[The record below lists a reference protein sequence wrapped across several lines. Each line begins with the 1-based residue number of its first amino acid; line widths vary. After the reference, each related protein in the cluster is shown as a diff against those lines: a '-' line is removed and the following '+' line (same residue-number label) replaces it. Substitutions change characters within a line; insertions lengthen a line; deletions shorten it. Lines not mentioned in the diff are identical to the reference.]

1 MNILLLDDILRLKEK
16 YKNRIK
22 VRFNQSNEIENPR
35 DLFLSNPD
43 KLNKQWF
50 LWRNKQK
57 YFQVGDIGICFV
69 KIGNDEWLLTNV
81 AKITKDY
88 DVIDGV
94 NYESEE
100 LEEYKSLFG
109 RLVVRYKKTTRSQH
123 YNYSYIKD
131 KLELSEILPDIY
143 KMNDF
148 PGYDKVYLTYDQ
160 LCSAIN
166 GNNSTWKEA
175 LRGQKAVYVI
185 TDTCD
190 DDNAFKGK
198 GKIYI
203 GSATSD
209 NGFLYSRWSDYA
221 KNGTGGNKELDKIKK
236 EKGMEYIK
244 QYFTW
249 SIIENFNSKV
259 DDTFIREREQFW
271 KKVFNSIKCGL
282 NDN

>member
-1 MNILLLDDILRLKEK
+1 MNALLLEDLLRLNEK

-35 DLFLSNPD
+35 DLFLSSPD
-43 KLNKQWF
+43 KLNKEWF

-57 YFQVGDIGICFV
+57 YFQVGDIGVCFV
-69 KIGNDEWLLTNV
+69 KLSDNEWLLTNI
-81 AKITKDY
+81 ALITKDLDVY
-88 DVIDGV
+88 DAI
-94 NYESEE
+94 NYEAEE

-109 RLVVRYKKTTRSQH
+109 RLVVRFKKTTRSQH
-123 YNYSYIKD
+123 YNYEFIKD
-131 KLELSEILPDIY
+131 KLEVAELLPDIY

-148 PGYDKVYLTYDQ
+148 PGYDRVYLNYEG

-185 TDTCD
+185 TDTCND
-190 DDNAFKGK
+190 SNAFKSK

-209 NGFLYSRWSDYA
+209 NGLLYARWKNYA
-221 KNGTGGNKELDKIKK
+221 DNGTGGNKELEKIKK

-244 QYFTW
+244 KYFTW

-259 DDTFIREREQFW
+259 DDAFILEREQFW
-271 KKVFNSIKCGL
+271 KKVFNSVKCGL